1 MPTGNIDEMISAFQ
15 NRIDELSS
23 GLIESAED
31 IMSACKDGRCEDDDK
46 SPIMGFQDDELTNI
60 DNVVGWLQEHE
71 TAYNDFNLFFQDT
84 PEDEFNLSAIIDWI
98 SDHKTLCDDFCRRF
112 PQLAEEYELTC
123 KDDSVFSSININNE
137 YVDKFCWEIQDAVMG
152 CDIDCDSV
160 ECTFS
165 GENFTV
171 TAELPDGSEEDFI
184 VPLADLTGNLE
195 TLEDDLDYVVGTI
208 EAELG

>member
-1 MPTGNIDEMISAFQ
+1 MPTGNIDEMIAAFQ

-31 IMSACKDGRCEDDDK
+31 IMSACKDDICEDKD
-46 SPIMGFQDDELTNI
+46 SENEPIYGM
-60 DNVVGWLQEHE
+60 DNDLVEPVVAQ
-71 TAYNDFNLFFQDT
+71 N
-84 PEDEFNLSAIIDWI
+84 EFI
-98 SDHKTLCDDFCRRF
+98 
-112 PQLAEEYELTC
+112 
-123 KDDSVFSSININNE
+123 
-137 YVDKFCWEIQDAVMG
+137 DKFCWEIQDAVMG

-165 GENFTV
+165 GENFTITV
-171 TAELPDGSEEDFI
+171 ELPDGSEEDFI
-184 VPLADLTGNLE
+184 VPLTDLTGDVE